1 MMKSDPFIYLKDN
14 ELSDEFCQHV
24 IDKFESEPLERRRP
38 GAVGYSRRY
47 DYKMKKSYD
56 LWLQSYIDDWK
67 EEDDVFFEHLT
78 SNLRCYTE
86 YIKSINPVMHYYT
99 SEDVVKDTGYQ
110 IQKYIK
116 SEGGHYDWHHD
127 FMVKKTLGARML
139 TYIWYLNDVKEG
151 GHTEFMNGVK
161 VEPKR
166 GRLCIFPATWT
177 YLHRGCVPISNDK
190 YIVTGWVYCGND
202 FQKTQLV

>member
-1 MMKSDPFIYLKDN
+1 MKSDPFIYVKDN
-14 ELSDEFCQHV
+14 DLSDEFCEHI
-24 IDKFESEPLERRRP
+24 IDKFEKQPLSIRSP
-38 GAVGYSRRY
+38 GVVGYGQRI
-47 DYKMKKSYD
+47 DEKLKKTYD
-56 LWLQSYIDDWK
+56 LWLYNDIENWRK
-67 EEDDVFFEHLT
+67 EDKEFFERLAE
-78 SNLRCYTE
+78 NLECYTE
-86 YIKSINPVMHYYT
+86 HIKEIHPILHYYT
-99 SEDVVKDTGYQ
+99 SEDIMKDTGYQ
-110 IQKYIK
+110 IQKYVK

-127 FMVKKTLGARML
+127 FMLKKTLGARML

-151 GHTEFMNGVK
+151 GHTEFVNGVK